1 MATVKQVMEVI
12 DKLKA
17 SKPIEFFKGIDEI
30 NSGMRFIMI
39 YLNESNNNV
48 YASELSERMG
58 ISRAR
63 ITILIKK
70 LIAKDFVVKIQ
81 AKDDA
86 RKDIIKLTE
95 KGKTEIN
102 KEKER
107 VFNNIIKVIDT
118 LGIKKVNQFIELSTE
133 IRNIFK
139 KC

>member
-102 KEKER
+102 KEKEI

>member
-30 NSGMRFIMI
+30 SSGMRFIMI
-39 YLNESNNNV
+39 YLDEANNDV
-48 YASELSERMG
+48 YASELSEKMN

-63 ITILIKK
+63 IAILIKK
-70 LIAKDFVVKIQ
+70 LIAKDFVIKVR
-81 AKDDA
+81 AEDDA
-86 RKDIIKLTE
+86 RKELIKLTE
-95 KGKTEIN
+95 KGQTEIN
-102 KEKER
+102 KEKEKL
-107 VFNNIIKVIDT
+107 FNSIVKVIDT

>member
-1 MATVKQVMEVI
+1 MATIKQVMEVI

-30 NSGMRFIMI
+30 NSGMRFIMM
-39 YLNESNNNV
+39 YLDAVNNDV
-48 YASELSERMG
+48 YASELSEKMN

-63 ITILIKK
+63 IAILIKK
-70 LIAKDFVVKIQ
+70 LIAKDFVVKI
-81 AKDDA
+81 KSGSDA

-95 KGKTEIN
+95 KGKSEIN

-107 VFNNIIKVIDT
+107 VFNNIAKVIDS
-118 LGIKKVNQFIELSTE
+118 LGIKKVNQFIELSTK
-133 IRNIFK
+133 IRNILK